1 MGSFDHPAACFPAW
15 QVTFGLR
22 FFFALL
28 DMRLIV
34 AGNRCLEGWIAL
46 VSSIGAEILRLFG
59 VRFRPRQRRSVQGGL
74 QQFHVMHVGSAG
86 DERQRDATRVDQQTS
101 LAPIFFP
108 DPWGSVPRIRW
119 PMALFP

>member
-1 MGSFDHPAACFPAW
+1 MGSFDHPAARFPTWLVA
-15 QVTFGLR
+15 FGLR
-22 FFFALL
+22 FFFTLL

-34 AGNRCLEGWIAL
+34 AGNRRLEGRIAL
-46 VSSIGAEILRLFG
+46 VSSIGAEILRLLG
-59 VRFRPRQRRSVQGGL
+59 VRFWPRQHRSVQGGL
-74 QQFHVMHVGSAG
+74 QQLHIMYVGSAG

-101 LAPIFFP
+101 FAPIFFP